1 MKIKDFVKSY
11 NEIATENLKER
22 YIKDNLKITSYI
34 PFVKKIT
41 LAEKLV
47 DVSTYKFEDYT
58 KDDGTIGRRKTDT
71 IHVNSAVQYL
81 LFCRAIIENYTNLEV
96 ETEGFF
102 EEYDLLKSSG
112 LLDKLMVGNENTTP
126 LLPMDEMSEFRMILD
141 MKQKDAIFN
150 ATEIHNFVTAQIER
164 FSDLADVLLKPVM
177 NMVAERLQDNESIA
191 NIESDEQN
199 FLEVVK

>member
-1 MKIKDFVKSY
+1 MKIKEFVKSY

-34 PFVKKIT
+34 PFVKKNA

-58 KDDGTIGRRKTDT
+58 KEDGAIGRRKTDT
-71 IHVNSAVQYL
+71 IHVNSTVQYL

-112 LLDKLMVGNENTTP
+112 LLDKLMVGNENVAP
-126 LLPMDEMSEFRMILD
+126 LLPMDEMSEFRAILD

-164 FSDLADVLLKPVM
+164 FSDLVDVLLKPVM
-177 NMVAERLQDNESIA
+177 DMVTEHLQDNESITS
-191 NIESDEQN
+191 IESDEKN